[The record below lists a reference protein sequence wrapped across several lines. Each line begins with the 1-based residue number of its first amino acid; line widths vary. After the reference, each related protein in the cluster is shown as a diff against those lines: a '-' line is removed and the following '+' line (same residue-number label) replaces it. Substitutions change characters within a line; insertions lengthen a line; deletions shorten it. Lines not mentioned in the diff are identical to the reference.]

1 MSKATVS
8 SEAADLLHRGR
19 KAFLTGLVYAGLLS
33 AFINLLQLTVPLF
46 MLQVHDRVVNSQ
58 SLDTLTML
66 IIIAGISL
74 ILFGILDYIRAL
86 TFQVMGSLLLRR
98 LNLPVLQAAVS
109 ASVQKGSVQAGQA
122 IRDINDLRSF
132 LTGSAIS
139 IPLEAIWCPIFLA
152 VLFSLHPLY
161 GLVALIS
168 ATVIVVLS
176 LVSDLLTRRALKRAN
191 EAAIRGIS
199 DMSASLRH
207 AEAIEAMGMLPAL
220 ARRWRGA
227 QILAQDLLDTAT
239 KRGRAMSSITRTCRY
254 MMQIAVMSTGAI
266 LVIRQEVSPGSM
278 VASSIIMGR
287 LLLPFDSMV
296 DGWRQWVLASAAWK
310 RVCDLLEKEMPRR
323 ETQPTPRTSGDLTID
338 RLVYAAPGSD
348 VPILKGISFS
358 LSPGEVLGIVGPSAA
373 GKSTLARLLV
383 GVFKPTT
390 GGIYLDGHNVFL
402 WERESFGEMV
412 GYLPQSVSLLEG
424 TIRENIARMQ
434 QADARL
440 VLDAARLADVHT
452 MIGRFPLGYDT
463 RLGDSNFVLSGGQRQ
478 RIGLA
483 RALYGHPRL
492 IVLDEPNANLD
503 TEGERALIRAI
514 EAARADGAI
523 VILIAHRPSIM
534 QVVDK
539 LLVLQDGRIAQ
550 FGPRADVIGINDR
563 DENAAR
569 TVPGK
574 TVRAIQG
581 EAPRGK
587 H

>member
-1 MSKATVS
+1 MNKATIS
-8 SEAADLLHRGR
+8 PAAANLVHRGR
-19 KAFLTGLVYAGLLS
+19 KAFMIGLVYAGLLS
-33 AFINLLQLTVPLF
+33 AIINILQLTVPLF

-58 SLDTLTML
+58 SVDTLTML
-66 IIIAGISL
+66 IVVAVVGL
-74 ILFGILDYIRAL
+74 VLFGILDYIRAL

-98 LNLPVLQAAVS
+98 LNLPVLQAAVT
-109 ASVQKGSVQAGQA
+109 ASIHQGSGRAGQA
-122 IRDINDLRSF
+122 IRDLNDLRSF
-132 LTGSAIS
+132 VTGNAIS
-139 IPLEAIWCPIFLA
+139 VPLEAIWCPIFLA
-152 VLFSLHPLY
+152 VLFALHPLY
-161 GLVALIS
+161 GLVALVS
-168 ATVIVVLS
+168 AVLIVVLS
-176 LVSDLLTRRALKRAN
+176 LVSDLLTRRVLKRAN
-191 EAAIRGIS
+191 EAAIQGIG

-227 QILAQDLLDTAT
+227 QLMAQDLLDVAT
-239 KRGRAMSSITRTCRY
+239 KRGRALSSLTRTCRY

-296 DGWRQWVLASAAWK
+296 DGWRQWVLAAAAWT
-310 RVCDLLEKEMPRR
+310 RVCDLLEKETPRR
-323 ETQPTPRTSGDLTID
+323 DTQPTPATSGDLTID
-338 RLVYAAPGSD
+338 RLVYAASGSD
-348 VPILKGISFS
+348 VPILKGVSFS
-358 LSPGEVLGIVGPSAA
+358 LSPGEVLGIIGPSAA

-383 GVFKPTT
+383 GVLKPTT

-412 GYLPQSVSLLEG
+412 GYLPQAVSLLDG
-424 TIRENIARMQ
+424 TIRENIARMKE
-434 QADARL
+434 ADPRL
-440 VLDAARLADVHT
+440 VLDAARLADVHA

-463 RLGDSNFVLSGGQRQ
+463 RLGDGNFVLSGGQRQ

-483 RALYGHPRL
+483 RALYGRPRL

-539 LLVLQDGRIAQ
+539 LLVLQDGRVAQ
-550 FGPRADVIGINDR
+550 FGPRADIVGINDR
-563 DENAAR
+563 D
-569 TVPGK
+569 TKVTKPVPAHA
-574 TVRAIQG
+574 VRAIQG
-581 EAPRGK
+581 ETPRGK

>member
-1 MSKATVS
+1 MNKATVS
-8 SEAADLLHRGR
+8 GEAADLIHRGR
-19 KAFLTGLVYAGLLS
+19 KAFIMGLAYAGVLS
-33 AFINLLQLTVPLF
+33 AFINVLQLTVPLF

-66 IIIAGISL
+66 IIIAAVGL
-74 ILFGILDYIRAL
+74 ILFGALDYVRAL

-109 ASVQKGSVQAGQA
+109 ASVQRGSARASQA
-122 IRDINDLRSF
+122 IRDLNDLRSF
-132 LTGSAIS
+132 LTGNAIS
-139 IPLEAIWCPIFLA
+139 VPLEAIWCPIFLA
-152 VLFSLHPLY
+152 VLFALHPLY
-161 GLVALIS
+161 GLVALVS
-168 ATVIVVLS
+168 ATLIVVLS

-191 EAAIRGIS
+191 ESAIRGIG
-199 DMSASLRH
+199 DMSSSLRH

-220 ARRWRGA
+220 ARRWRGN
-227 QILAQDLLDTAT
+227 QVRAQDLLDVAT
-239 KRGRAMSSITRTCRY
+239 RRGRAMSSLTRTCRY
-254 MMQIAVMSTGAI
+254 MMQIAVLSVGAV

-310 RVCDLLEKEMPRR
+310 RVCDLLENETPRR
-323 ETQPTPRTSGDLTID
+323 DTQPTPRTAGELTVD
-338 RLVYAAPGSD
+338 RLVYAPPGSD
-348 VPILKGISFS
+348 VPVLKGVSFS
-358 LSPGEVLGIVGPSAA
+358 LSPGEVLGIIGPSAA

-383 GVFKPTT
+383 GVLKPTT

-402 WERESFGEMV
+402 WERESFGDMV

-424 TIRENIARMQ
+424 SIRENIARMQ
-434 QADARL
+434 EADPHL
-440 VLDAARLADVHT
+440 VLEAARLADVHA

-463 RLGDSNFVLSGGQRQ
+463 RLGDSGFLLSGGQKQ

-483 RALYGHPRL
+483 RALYGRPRL
-492 IVLDEPNANLD
+492 VVLDEPNANLD
-503 TEGERALIRAI
+503 TEGERALMRAI

-539 LLVLQDGRIAQ
+539 LLVLQDGRVAQ
-550 FGPRADVIGINDR
+550 FGPRASVVGIHDR
-563 DENAAR
+563 DEKIAKPIPAQAI
-569 TVPGK
+569 
-574 TVRAIQG
+574 RAVQG
-581 EAPRGK
+581 EAPRG
-587 H
+587 